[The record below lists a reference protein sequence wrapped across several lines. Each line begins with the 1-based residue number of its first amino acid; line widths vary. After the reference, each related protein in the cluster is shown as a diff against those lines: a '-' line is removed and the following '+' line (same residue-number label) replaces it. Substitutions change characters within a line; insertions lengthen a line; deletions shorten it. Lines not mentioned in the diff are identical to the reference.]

1 MKKTLIAMLLA
12 AIMCFAVI
20 VPAIAENGITAEE
33 QALLD
38 KFQAGYVCQHTGEQ
52 VTPFPKYI
60 TLSTQELIRRDLTAE
75 QIQLVSDCIDR
86 MYAIMIAEDAP
97 SYASMK
103 HSPNL
108 QTIVDEVTRV
118 ANILGYT
125 LTFNYENG
133 DVAVEMINQTGS
145 DLTVTFVVMAVLAGA
160 MIVGIVLS
168 KKKGA
173 VRA

>member
-1 MKKTLIAMLLA
+1 MKKTLIAMLLVA
-12 AIMCFAVI
+12 VMTFAFV
-20 VPAIAENGITAEE
+20 VPAIAENGITPEE

-38 KFQAGYVCQHTGEQ
+38 KIQNGYICQATGEQ

-60 TLSTQELIRRDLTAE
+60 TLATQELIRRDLTAE

-86 MYAIMIAEDAP
+86 CYAIMIAEDAP

-108 QTIVDEVTRV
+108 QTIVDDVTHV

-125 LTFNYENG
+125 LTFNYDNG
-133 DVAVEMINQTGS
+133 DVAVKQTGS
-145 DLTVTFVVMAVLAGA
+145 DMTATFVVMAVLAAA
-160 MIVGIVLS
+160 MIVGVVLT
-168 KKKGA
+168 KKKDS